1 VGLRVG
7 CELSSG
13 SLAVKVLYK
22 TENLEVRQASCGPY
36 DNNCYVL
43 VCPETKESVIVDT
56 PAEPEKAL
64 ATAKGTMVKA
74 ILMTH
79 CHGDHIT
86 GHAEIKQATGAPVWV
101 HESEA
106 GLLPLP
112 PEHHFRHEGA
122 VSFGRVTLR
131 TIHVPGHTTGG
142 TCLLWRNQLFAG
154 DTLFPDGP
162 GKTWSPQAF
171 KQLVASLKERI
182 FTLPD
187 DVAVYPGHGRS
198 TALARE
204 KEQFRDFESRTHRP
218 DLHGDIVWL
227 RD

>member
-1 VGLRVG
+1 MN
-7 CELSSG
+7 
-13 SLAVKVLYK
+13 VLF
-22 TENLEVRQASCGPY
+22 TSPNLEIRQVSCGPY

-43 VCPETKESVIVDT
+43 VCPKTGESVMVDT
-56 PAEPEKAL
+56 PAEPEQAL
-64 ATAKGTMVKA
+64 ALAKGTKVTA

-86 GHAEIKQATGAPVWV
+86 GHNEIRRATGAPVWV

-106 GLLPLP
+106 GALPVP
-112 PEHHFRHEGA
+112 PEHHFQHNG
-122 VSFGRVTLR
+122 SITFGDVTVR

-142 TCLLWRNQLFAG
+142 TCLLWRNQLISG

-162 GKTWSPQAF
+162 GKTWSPEAF
-171 KQLVASLKERI
+171 MQLVASLKERI

-198 TALARE
+198 TVLGRE
-204 KEQFRDFESRTHRP
+204 KAQFRDFERRQHRP
-218 DLHGDIVWL
+218 GLCGDVVWL
-227 RD
+227 KD